1 MEQVSSSPALNSRGK
16 VQNRRMRPLVSRTG
30 PLDFALLITVVILC
44 AFGLVMVFSASYYYA
59 QNKNMDNGFYY
70 LKNQSIFFAV
80 GFVMM
85 IGLSF
90 FDYHILEKLKT
101 FALIAMVALMLAV
114 VFWGVERNGA
124 KRWLDFSKLGIPLS
138 FQPSEM
144 AKFVLALYMAS
155 FMAKRQQLM
164 TSFSR
169 GIMPMLMIMA
179 LFAVLLL
186 AQKNMSMMVIMLMT
200 GVVMLFFGG
209 ARIKHL
215 LILAAIGIPVLVI
228 AVLMED
234 YRVQR
239 VTMFWDPWTST
250 AKGAYQLRQSLIAL
264 GSGGIF
270 GKGLNFSRQKLLFLP
285 YGESD
290 FIFAIIGEEL
300 GLVGSV
306 LLLGV
311 YAFLVYRGIR
321 IAMRCKD
328 RFGSLLAAGITSVIG
343 MQAIV
348 NIAVATS
355 SVPTTGQTLPF
366 ISAGGTSLVI
376 FLCAVGILLNISRNT
391 Q

>member
-1 MEQVSSSPALNSRGK
+1 
-16 VQNRRMRPLVSRTG
+16 MRPLVSRTG
-30 PLDFALLITVVILC
+30 PLDFPLLITVVILC

-70 LKNQSIFFAV
+70 LKNQSMFFAI

-85 IGLSF
+85 IGISF

-101 FALIAMVALMLAV
+101 FALVAMVALMLAV

-124 KRWLDFSKLGIPLS
+124 KRWLDFSKIGISLS

-169 GIMPMLMIMA
+169 GIMPMLMIMG

-200 GVVMLFFGG
+200 GAVMLFFGG

-215 LILAAIGIPVLVI
+215 LILAAIGVPVLVI

-250 AKGAYQLRQSLIAL
+250 ANGAYQLRQSLIAL

-306 LLLGV
+306 LLLGA

>member
-1 MEQVSSSPALNSRGK
+1 MEHVSNSPALNSRGK
-16 VQNRRMRPLVSRTG
+16 AQNARVRPMQKRQG
-30 PLDFALLITVVILC
+30 PLDFALLITVVIIC

-59 QNKNMDNGFYY
+59 QSRNMDNGFYY
-70 LKNQSIFFAV
+70 LKNQSMYFAI
-80 GFVMM
+80 GFALMLA
-85 IGLSF
+85 LSF
-90 FDYHILEKLKT
+90 FDYHVIEKLKT
-101 FALIAMVALMLAV
+101 PMLILIIVLMLAV

-124 KRWLDFSKLGIPLS
+124 KRWLDFTRLGIPLS

-144 AKFVLALYMAS
+144 AKFVLVLYMAS
-155 FMAKRQQLM
+155 FMSKRPQLM
-164 TSFSR
+164 ASFSH
-169 GIMPMLMIMA
+169 GIVPMLIIMGV
-179 LFAVLLL
+179 FGILLL
-186 AQKNMSMMVIMLMT
+186 AQKNMSMMVIMVMT
-200 GVVMLFFGG
+200 GAVMLFFGG
-209 ARIKHL
+209 ARMAHL
-215 LILAAIGIPVLVI
+215 VTLAGIAAPVMVI
-228 AVLMED
+228 AVLSEE
-234 YRVQR
+234 YRQAR
-239 VTMFWDPWTST
+239 MTMFWDPWTSK
-250 AKGAYQLRQSLIAL
+250 ADGAYQLRQSLIAL

-300 GLVGSV
+300 GLIGCV
-306 LLLGV
+306 LLMGA

-355 SVPTTGQTLPF
+355 SAPTTGQTLPF

-376 FLCAVGILLNISRNT
+376 FLSAAGILLNVSRNT

>member
-16 VQNRRMRPLVSRTG
+16 VQNTRMRPLVSRTG